1 MKTRVHRWGNSL
13 AVRIPRSLAADAQ
26 LEQGTLVDLSLF
38 EGRVV
43 VRLIEEPAPTLDELL
58 AGVTDD
64 NLHPEW
70 HTGPDVGREVV

>member
-26 LEQGTLVDLSLF
+26 LVQGTLVDLSLVD
-38 EGRVV
+38 GQVV
-43 VRLIEEPAPTLDELL
+43 VTPLEEPGPTLDELL

-70 HTGPDVGREVV
+70 DTGPAVGREVV